1 MKKFTSVVLSLSL
14 ALAYVAAFA
23 GCDKTSTTKSTTT
36 ATSPEGGKTTVEHTD
51 TVKQSGE
58 NPPPANR

>member
-1 MKKFTSVVLSLSL
+1 MKKLTSIALCL
-14 ALAYVAAFA
+14 ALATGFVGAIS
-23 GCDKTSTTKSTTT
+23 GCDKTASTKTTT
-36 ATSPEGGKTTVEHTD
+36 TTTSPDGGKTTVEHTD